1 MEVAAVVRT
10 RVARCWVQTSHR
22 CSSDQFAQAR
32 QKSCRS
38 LSKSRI
44 ESPLEM
50 QGVTAVMLDEAR
62 RRKKRLA
69 KKTQS
74 DSDDMLDIS
83 ESQWISLGRFGS
95 RFSRLF
101 RMMGM
106 RRKGRMR
113 LAWDDGEGA
122 GISFN
127 GAQKGKYTKEL
138 VSIAGGA
145 TRRADVEQ
153 GHTGPSHGCR
163 HGVKATV
170 DPVFSR
176 TSLPRTEGNVEAA
189 NGDGPAPSAASRP
202 KAVPH

>member
-1 MEVAAVVRT
+1 MKSIRVADVLHQLARARLRKAICHRQESRTRCPPSARASGWEEPTVAVVAVVRM

-22 CSSDQFAQAR
+22 RSSDQFAQAR

-101 RMMGM
+101 RMMGV

-122 GISFN
+122 GISFV

-138 VSIAGGA
+138 VSIAGG
-145 TRRADVEQ
+145 
-153 GHTGPSHGCR
+153 G
-163 HGVKATV
+163 
-170 DPVFSR
+170 DPLGGR
-176 TSLPRTEGNVEAA
+176 
-189 NGDGPAPSAASRP
+189 
-202 KAVPH
+202 